1 MYHITRKTA
10 LILAVIAAGFGA
22 AADGAAIRRAE
33 PRKLWANPVD
43 LESRNLF
50 YGPGGRKHHPR
61 TTEFVFVKED
71 DKGTNPKFIVTDAD
85 GVKWKIKLGAEAQP
99 ETAASRFVW
108 AAGYYAH
115 ELYLLPAIHV
125 ANMPAK
131 LHRGGKL
138 VHPDGSMQN
147 VRLLRNIEG
156 GKKAGNWKWGESPF
170 NATREV
176 NGLRVLM
183 ALLNNWDLKDINN
196 AIYETSDGK
205 RIYMV
210 SDLGAT
216 FGTTGISW
224 SKPEWKGNLDAYGR
238 SRFIRSMNADFVNFA
253 VPARPQINGAVAPA
267 NFIERFGMQWIGRR
281 IPRQDARWMGRLL
294 ARLSHQQIRDAFR
307 AAGYSADEVEGFAQI
322 VESRIA
328 ELKVL

>member
-1 MYHITRKTA
+1 MLRFESYRPGRPQKAMEAMACPMGDRMWHIARKRV
-10 LILAVIAAGFGA
+10 LILAVVAAGVGA

-33 PRKLWANPVD
+33 PGKLWVNPVD

-50 YGPGGRKHHPR
+50 YGPGGKKHHPR
-61 TTEFVFVKED
+61 TAEFVFEKED
-71 DKGTNPKFIVTDAD
+71 DKGTNPKFIVKDAD
-85 GVKWKIKLGAEAQP
+85 GVRWKIKLGAEAQP

-115 ELYLLPAIHV
+115 DLYFLPAIHV

-138 VHPDGSMQN
+138 VYPDGSMQN
-147 VRLLRNIEG
+147 VRLLWTIDGAKNV
-156 GKKAGNWKWGESPF
+156 GNWKWGESPF
-170 NATREV
+170 NTTREF

-183 ALLNNWDLKDINN
+183 ALLNNWDLKNINN
-196 AIYETSDGK
+196 AINETADGK

-224 SKPEWKGNLDAYGR
+224 SKREWKGNLDSYAR
-238 SRFIRSMNADFVNFA
+238 SRFIRSMTADFVNFA
-253 VPARPQINGAVAPA
+253 VPA
-267 NFIERFGMQWIGRR
+267 
-281 IPRQDARWMGRLL
+281 
-294 ARLSHQQIRDAFR
+294 
-307 AAGYSADEVEGFAQI
+307 
-322 VESRIA
+322 
-328 ELKVL
+328 